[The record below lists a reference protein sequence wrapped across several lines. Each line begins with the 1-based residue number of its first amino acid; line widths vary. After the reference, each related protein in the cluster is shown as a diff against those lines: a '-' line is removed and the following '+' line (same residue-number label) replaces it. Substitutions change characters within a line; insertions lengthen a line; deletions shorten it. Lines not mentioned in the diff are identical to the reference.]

1 MKWLADTLRA
11 SVGKKLLMAIT
22 GFGFILFL
30 SAHLAGNLT
39 LYGGRES
46 FNAYAERLHALGALL
61 LAAEWGLLLFALIH
75 VATGLTLFYQNF
87 RARPERYQVNKRAG
101 GRTLGSATMPYTGV
115 LLLIFVVFH
124 LINFSF
130 ADQSQTTIYD
140 IVSRAFS
147 SPLYV
152 ALYVA
157 AMIVLAI
164 HASHGFWS
172 AFQTLGAN
180 HPKYMPAIRT
190 LSILFALVV
199 GIGFGLLPI
208 YIFASA

>member
-1 MKWLADTLRA
+1 
-11 SVGKKLLMAIT
+11 
-22 GFGFILFL
+22 
-30 SAHLAGNLT
+30 
-39 LYGGRES
+39 
-46 FNAYAERLHALGALL
+46 
-61 LAAEWGLLLFALIH
+61 
-75 VATGLTLFYQNF
+75 
-87 RARPERYQVNKRAG
+87 
-101 GRTLGSATMPYTGV
+101 MPYTGV